1 MQQTKLYGVLS
12 QFDKYEQNRCRK
24 FIQSPY
30 FNRNEGIEILYE
42 RIIKTINGVRRASA
56 EKEKIWKHIHPDKEY
71 DDVRFRKYVSD
82 LLKLVESYL
91 AQEQY
96 EVNELQKTNFL
107 LASLGERK
115 NEQLVGGSLRKAGK
129 LAKKSNLRSAWFFYQ
144 QYVFENNKYR
154 LLFQDRHGSE
164 RTNITDISSCLDF
177 FYMSEKI
184 RIKCAAL
191 SRQYDEGD
199 HQYDMLFIDDII
211 QHVSDNEDM
220 YEDVPPVIIYYYIY
234 RSMSE
239 VDKPE
244 HYYSLR
250 SLLDR
255 HGLMFAREEAFW
267 LYTFA
272 INYCV
277 RRINQGKSE
286 FLREYFMLY
295 QDLLKKELIIID
307 GELAIGHF
315 RNVVTVGLRLGEIDW
330 TESFILN
337 YKQYLP
343 EEHRE
348 NAVTFN
354 LAQLYFYKKEYDK
367 VIQTL
372 QFVEYNDLSY
382 NLRSKTFLLMT
393 YYETDEIEP
402 LYSLMDSF
410 RAYLSRHQNIPTR
423 RKKMYQDLIRSTKKL
438 TRIIPGDKS
447 AIEKLKK
454 ELEGMKSMASYQW
467 VKEKIAELEGL

>member
-1 MQQTKLYGVLS
+1 MEHTKLYHVVA
-12 QFDKYEQNRCRK
+12 QFNKYEQNRCRK
-24 FIQSPY
+24 FVQSPY
-30 FNRNEGIEILYE
+30 FNRSEALEVLFEEIS
-42 RIIKTINGVRRASA
+42 RHINGEKKASV
-56 EKEKIWKHIHPDKEY
+56 EKEALWKKAHPGKEY

-96 EVNELQKTNFL
+96 ESQQLHQTNQL
-107 LASLGERK
+107 LSGLGDRK
-115 NEQLVGGSLRKAGK
+115 FDQLVSGALRKAGR
-129 LAKKSNLRSAWFFYQ
+129 LTETAPHKSAAYFYQ
-144 QYVFENNKYR
+144 QYAFENNKYR
-154 LLFQDRHGSE
+154 LLYQDRHGSE
-164 RTNITDISSCLDF
+164 RTNITDISSCLDY
-177 FYMSEKI
+177 FYMAEKI

-199 HQYDMLFIDDII
+199 HKYELLFIDDII
-211 QHVSDNEDM
+211 QHVAQNEPH
-220 YEDVPPVIIYYYIY
+220 YEDIPPVIIYYYIY
-234 RSMSE
+234 KSMSE
-239 VDKPE
+239 VDQPD
-244 HYYSLR
+244 HYFRLR
-250 SLLDR
+250 TLLDR
-255 HGLMFAREEAFW
+255 HGLQFRREEAFW

-315 RNVVTVGLRLGEIDW
+315 RNVVTVGLRLGEIKW
-330 TESFILN
+330 TESFILKH
-337 YKQYLP
+337 KQYLP
-343 EEHRE
+343 EIHRE

-354 LAQLYFYKKEYDK
+354 LAQLYFYQKEYDK
-367 VIQTL
+367 VIETL

-393 YYETDEIEP
+393 YYEQDEIEP

-410 RAYLSRHQNIPTR
+410 RAYLGRHQNIPPR

-438 TRIIPGDKS
+438 SRIIPGDKV
-447 AIEKLKK
+447 AIEKFKK

-467 VKEKIAELEGL
+467 VQEKIAELEV